1 LRAFEQAHAI
11 AVRAGDVHVATELV
25 TEAKRRCGTSAAFRS
40 SPMASL
46 CSEVTA

>member
-11 AVRAGDVHVATELV
+11 AVRAGDVNVRYELLA
-25 TEAKRRCGTSAAFRS
+25 EAARSCGASAAFRFS
-40 SPMASL
+40 SMGSL